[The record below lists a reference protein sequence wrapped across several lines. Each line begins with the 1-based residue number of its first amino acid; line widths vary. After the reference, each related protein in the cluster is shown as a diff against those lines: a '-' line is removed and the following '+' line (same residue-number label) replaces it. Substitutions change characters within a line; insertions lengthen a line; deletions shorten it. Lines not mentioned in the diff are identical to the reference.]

1 MDFHY
6 AVFKKITGH
15 ILTC

>member
-1 MDFHY
+1 LIHY